1 MHKGEAGKAKG
12 KVGPEAT
19 LLAGSGFLPSSW
31 DRRRVLIQLLTK
43 IGVSLRC
50 YQWNI
55 PQNMARNMV
64 LTYLHKLDPEDLP
77 ISDLTNVDAI
87 G

>member
-31 DRRRVLIQLLTK
+31 DRRRVLSTTNK
-43 IGVSLRC
+43 TGV
-50 YQWNI
+50 N
-55 PQNMARNMV
+55 
-64 LTYLHKLDPEDLP
+64 
-77 ISDLTNVDAI
+77 
-87 G
+87 